1 MNVEKPITERITI
14 ADQPTAADLDRLAA
28 EGYVAVV
35 NLREDGEPEQ
45 PLDVA
50 AEGREAE
57 ARGLA
62 YHHLGVGKEP
72 LSDVGVTAVCDFVDR
87 ETERG
92 KVLIHCRGGGRAA
105 AVVLLQQA
113 RARGWKPDEAVEKR
127 RELGLSLK
135 PELQLKVWQYLKS
148 RG

>member
-1 MNVEKPITERITI
+1 MNVEKPITDRITI
-14 ADQPTAADLDRLAA
+14 ADQPTAADLARLAG
-28 EGYVAVV
+28 EGFVAVV

-50 AEGREAE
+50 AEGREAT
-57 ARGLA
+57 AHGLA

-72 LSDVGVTAVCDFVDR
+72 LSDPGAAATCDFIDR

-92 KVLIHCRGGGRAA
+92 KVLVHCRGGSRAA
-105 AVVLLQQA
+105 AIVLIQQA
-113 RARGWKPDEAVEKR
+113 RAHGWNPDEAVEKG
-127 RELGLSLK
+127 RELGLALK
-135 PELQLKVWQYLKS
+135 PALQAKVEQYWKS